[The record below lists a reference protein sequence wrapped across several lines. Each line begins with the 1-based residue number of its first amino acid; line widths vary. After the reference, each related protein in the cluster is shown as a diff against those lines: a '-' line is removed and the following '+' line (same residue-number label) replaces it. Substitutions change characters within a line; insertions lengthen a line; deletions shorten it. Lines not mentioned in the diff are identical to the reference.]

1 MGWPWAQVFSTACVH
16 SSVYMV
22 WLQVSPPTPSAWS
35 ALLCLGLLM
44 TPKSPETQRG
54 CHLSLQATLTPLAG
68 AVATSTLPG
77 VVFIGGEGVSFT
89 SVSPRSWDRPDQT
102 LTAMMTAATWWAR
115 ALWPSMLG
123 GGAPMTSL
131 NPVHQSIPD
140 EKEVSTW
147 LDQKLNPRL
156 GFSSVVPVVYSFGA
170 LLFIFFNIHQVLVA
184 THGIF
189 SCGMWDLVP

>member
-1 MGWPWAQVFSTACVH
+1 
-16 SSVYMV
+16 
-22 WLQVSPPTPSAWS
+22 
-35 ALLCLGLLM
+35 
-44 TPKSPETQRG
+44 
-54 CHLSLQATLTPLAG
+54 
-68 AVATSTLPG
+68 
-77 VVFIGGEGVSFT
+77 
-89 SVSPRSWDRPDQT
+89 
-102 LTAMMTAATWWAR
+102 
-115 ALWPSMLG
+115 
-123 GGAPMTSL
+123 MTSL

-184 THGIF
+184 TRGIF